1 MDESS
6 FSTKLEVSSPARQTT
21 SSSTTSYK
29 TSYKSFTSGN
39 HGHGDHEITL
49 QEITEAK
56 EIFNDMEA
64 AYRKY
69 KYKLDEM
76 KKEHSREVSIKM
88 YIFKLC
94 AEML

>member
-1 MDESS
+1 MDETS
-6 FSTKLEVSSPARQTT
+6 FSNSKVEASSPARQTF
-21 SSSTTSYK
+21 SGGTTTYK
-29 TSYKSFTSGN
+29 TSLKSFSTSGN
-39 HGHGDHEITL
+39 HNYGDHEITL

-76 KKEHSREVSIKM
+76 KKEHSREVS
-88 YIFKLC
+88 
-94 AEML
+94 